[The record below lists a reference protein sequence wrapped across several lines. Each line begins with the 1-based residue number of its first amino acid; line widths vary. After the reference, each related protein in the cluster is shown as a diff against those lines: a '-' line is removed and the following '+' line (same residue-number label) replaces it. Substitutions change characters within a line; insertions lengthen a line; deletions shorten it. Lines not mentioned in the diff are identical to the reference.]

1 MKAIKTI
8 ALICVIMAVLTA
20 CDTRDDKDISVTR
33 YKHYVDVTDHWL
45 ISTYNGYILRGYTTQ
60 QNEDGSYTI
69 VFDVGKV
76 KQ

>member
-1 MKAIKTI
+1 MKVIKIIVAIMAT
-8 ALICVIMAVLTA
+8 MAVLTA

-33 YKHYVDVTDHWL
+33 YKHYVDVTDHWR